1 MPSHLKMRFIPVYT
15 RLKLESA
22 KDIDTGY
29 MGGSLGD
36 AGGLL
41 TNNAP
46 FENLKINERSLQSF
60 IKKTA
65 SVIKKIES

>member
-22 KDIDTGY
+22 KDIDTGD

-46 FENLKINERSLQSF
+46 FENLKINERSTEF
-60 IKKTA
+60 H
-65 SVIKKIES
+65 